1 MVRIGLLGC
10 GNVGRIIATH
20 QDGFEVIA
28 VFDQITD
35 HAKELGALT
44 GAEPYSDFDDFLSA
58 GFDICVEAASI
69 AAVRAYA
76 LKVIENGKDLV
87 ILSVGALA
95 DVAFREHLIS
105 TAQENITKIHIP
117 SGAIMGLD
125 NLKVGQISY
134 IESILLRTTKSPES
148 LGMSVNSRT
157 LAFRGKAN
165 ECVKQFPK
173 NINVSVAL
181 SLASNHEV
189 DVELWADP
197 AVDKNIHE
205 IFVKGEFGDSYT
217 KITNLPSPDNPAT
230 SYLAALSVLSLLKN
244 IDSPLV
250 IGA

>member
-10 GNVGRIIATH
+10 GNVGKIIATH
-20 QDGFEVIA
+20 QDGFEVVA
-28 VFDQITD
+28 VFDQLPE
-35 HAKELGALT
+35 HAAGLAELT
-44 GAEPYSDFDDFLSA
+44 GSKPYSEFDKFITAD
-58 GFDICVEAASI
+58 FDICVEAASI

-76 LKVIENGKDLV
+76 LSVIESGKDIV

-95 DVAFREHLIS
+95 DNAFRDDLVS
-105 TAQENITKIHIP
+105 VARENKRRIHIP

-125 NLKVGQISY
+125 NLKVGQISH
-134 IESILLRTTKSPES
+134 IDSILLRTTKSPES
-148 LGMSVNSRT
+148 LKMTVNSRT
-157 LAFRGKAN
+157 LAFKGKAK

-173 NINVSVAL
+173 NINVSVAIT
-181 SLASNHEV
+181 LASMHEV

-205 IFVKGEFGDSYT
+205 IFVKGEFGETYT

-244 IDSPLV
+244 IENPLV

>member
-10 GNVGRIIATH
+10 GNVGRIIALH
-20 QDGFEVIA
+20 QDGFEVVA
-28 VFDQITD
+28 VFDQLSD
-35 HAKELGALT
+35 HAATLAELT
-44 GAEPYSDFDDFLSA
+44 GSKPYSDFDQFLSA
-58 GFDICVEAASI
+58 PFDICVEAASI

-76 LKVIENGKDLV
+76 LKAVEQGKDLV

-95 DVAFREHLIS
+95 DTPFREHLI
-105 TAQENITKIHIP
+105 TVARENGKKIHIP

-125 NLKVGQISY
+125 NLKIGQISY

-148 LGMSVNSRT
+148 LGMAVTSRT
-157 LAFRGKAN
+157 LAFKGKAN

-173 NINVSVAL
+173 NINVSVAIA
-181 SLASNHEV
+181 LASTHEV

-197 AVDKNIHE
+197 EVDKNIHE
-205 IFVKGEFGDSYT
+205 IFVKGEFGDIYT

>member
-20 QDGFEVIA
+20 QKGFEVVA
-28 VFDQITD
+28 VFDQLPD
-35 HAKELGALT
+35 HAVNLAYET
-44 GAEPYSDFDDFLSA
+44 GSDPYSDFDEFLSA
-58 GFDICVEAASI
+58 DFDICVEAASI

-76 LKVIENGKDLV
+76 LRVIRGGKDMV
-87 ILSVGALA
+87 ILSVGALS
-95 DVAFREHLIS
+95 DKAFRDDIIS
-105 TAQENITKIHIP
+105 VAQAGHRKIHIP

-125 NLKVGQISY
+125 NLKVGQISH

-148 LGMSVNSRT
+148 LGMSVKSRT
-157 LAFRGKAN
+157 LAFKGKAN

-173 NINVSVAL
+173 NINVSVAIA
-181 SLASNHEV
+181 LAAEHEV

-197 AVDKNIHE
+197 EVDKNIHE
-205 IFVKGEFGDSYT
+205 IFVKGEFGDAYT

-244 IDSPLV
+244 IENPLV
-250 IGA
+250 IGG

>member
-10 GNVGRIIATH
+10 GNVGRIIALH
-20 QDGFEVIA
+20 QEGFEVVA
-28 VFDQITD
+28 VFDQLPD
-35 HAKELGALT
+35 HAEDLARLT
-44 GAEPYSDFDDFLSA
+44 GSTAYSDFHDFLNA
-58 GFDICVEAASI
+58 DYDICVEAASI

-76 LKVIENGKDLV
+76 LRIVEQGVELV

-95 DVAFREHLIS
+95 DKAFRSHLIEVAREKR
-105 TAQENITKIHIP
+105 TRIHIP

-125 NLKVGQISY
+125 NLKVGQISH
-134 IESILLRTTKSPES
+134 IDSILLRTTKSPES
-148 LGMSVNSRT
+148 LGLTATTRT

-173 NINVSVAL
+173 NINVSVAIA
-181 SLASNHEV
+181 LASEHEV

-205 IFVKGEFGDSYT
+205 IFVKGAFGDIYT
-217 KITNLPSPDNPAT
+217 RITNLPSPDNPAT

-244 IDSPLV
+244 INSPLV

>member
-10 GNVGRIIATH
+10 GNVGRIIALH
-20 QDGFEVIA
+20 QDGFEVAA
-28 VFDQITD
+28 VFDQVPD
-35 HAKELGALT
+35 HAEDLGRLT
-44 GAEPYSDFDDFLSA
+44 GSRPYCDFNEFISAE
-58 GFDICVEAASI
+58 FDICVEAASI
-69 AAVRAYA
+69 SAVRAYA
-76 LKVIENGKDLV
+76 LKVVENGKDIL

-95 DVAFREHLIS
+95 DNAFREHLI
-105 TAQENITKIHIP
+105 AVARENKRKIHIP

-125 NLKVGQISY
+125 NLKVGQISI

-148 LGMSVNSRT
+148 LGMNVNTRT
-157 LAFRGKAN
+157 LAFKGKAK

-173 NINVSVAL
+173 NINVSVAIA
-181 SLASNHEV
+181 LASTHEV

-217 KITNLPSPDNPAT
+217 RITNLPSPDNPAT

>member
-20 QDGFEVIA
+20 QEGFEVVA
-28 VFDQITD
+28 VFDQMPD
-35 HAKELGALT
+35 HAEALAQLT
-44 GAEPYSDFDDFLSA
+44 GAVPHSDFEAFLDADFSV
-58 GFDICVEAASI
+58 CVEAASI

-76 LKVIENGKDLV
+76 LRIAERGKEMV

-95 DVAFREHLIS
+95 DTAFRTHLVEV
-105 TAQENITKIHIP
+105 AREKRGRIHIP
-117 SGAIMGLD
+117 SGAVMGLD
-125 NLKVGQISY
+125 NLKIGQISS

-148 LGMSVNSRT
+148 LGMTVTTRT

-165 ECVKQFPK
+165 ECVKLFPK
-173 NINVSVAL
+173 NINVSVAIA
-181 SLASNHEV
+181 LAADHEV

-197 AVDKNIHE
+197 EVDRNIHE
-205 IFVKGEFGDSYT
+205 ILVKGEFGEAYT

-244 IDSPLV
+244 IHSPLV

>member
-10 GNVGRIIATH
+10 GNVGRIITMH
-20 QDGFEVIA
+20 QDGFEVVA
-28 VFDQITD
+28 VFDQLPD
-35 HAKELGALT
+35 HAETLAALT
-44 GAEPYSDFDDFLSA
+44 GSQPYSDFHEFLSA
-58 GFDICVEAASI
+58 DFDICVEAASI

-76 LKVIENGKDLV
+76 LHVIEQGKDMV

-95 DVAFREHLIS
+95 DMAFRADLIVV
-105 TAQENITKIHIP
+105 AREKGRKIHIP

-125 NLKVGQISY
+125 NLKIGQISC

-148 LGMSVNSRT
+148 LGMQVSSRT
-157 LAFRGKAN
+157 LAFRGKAH

-173 NINVSVAL
+173 NINVSVAIA
-181 SLASNHEV
+181 LASTHEV

-205 IFVKGEFGDSYT
+205 IFVKGEFGDMYT